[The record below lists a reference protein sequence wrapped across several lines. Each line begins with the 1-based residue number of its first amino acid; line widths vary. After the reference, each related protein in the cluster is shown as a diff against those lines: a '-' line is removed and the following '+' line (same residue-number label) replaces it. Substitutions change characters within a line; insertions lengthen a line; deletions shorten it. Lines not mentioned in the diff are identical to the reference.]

1 MTDRKYSVATIGA
14 RIDGFLKPT
23 LQAGGFHVNYEI
35 HDVDTGGEDF
45 ETPDIVVKFSGGDV
59 DLLLSNKAEL
69 LLALEHVTMEMLR
82 MPSEDHSRIS
92 FDANDYRLLR
102 IEELRVSAQTAAEKV
117 KRTGQ
122 PFRFNPMNSRERRVI
137 HLALRGE
144 EAVRSESLGSGP
156 QRQVVVYPA
165 GMASLPEPPR
175 EFPPR
180 RSGPGGDRGSRGHGG
195 PPGRDRAARPA
206 RRH

>member
-1 MTDRKYSVATIGA
+1 VASIGL
-14 RIDGFLKPT
+14 RIDGFLQT
-23 LQAGGFHVNYEI
+23 TIDNGGFKLQYEI
-35 HDVDTGGEDF
+35 QEVESSAGDF
-45 ETPDIVVKFSGGDV
+45 ETPDIVVKFTGPDV
-59 DLLLSNKAEL
+59 DLLLSNRAEL

-102 IEELRVSAQTAAEKV
+102 IEELRLSAGAAADKV
-117 KRTGQ
+117 KRTGV

-144 EAVRSESLGSGP
+144 TAVRSESIGSGP
-156 QRQVVVYPA
+156 ARQVVVYPA

-175 EFPPR
+175 SPAPYDRGGHGSGPR
-180 RSGPGGDRGSRGHGG
+180 RGGG
-195 PPGRDRAARPA
+195 PRSRSA
-206 RRH
+206 RR